1 MALSVATEFIENEPF
16 KSKQD
21 CELNAL
27 YRLLPKIK
35 SAFPQLRICIGG
47 DSLYANK
54 NVMKMIKKYN
64 WKYIITFKKGSIPT
78 VYQEFEALLHL
89 EPKNRLTYWK
99 KDIRQDYQWIK
110 DIEHEGHLVNVLSC
124 YETKRNKA
132 PKKFVWITNL
142 NITEKI
148 VLLLVMKEVEI
159 DGRLKIKG

>member
-1 MALSVATEFIENEPF
+1 
-16 KSKQD
+16 
-21 CELNAL
+21 
-27 YRLLPKIK
+27 
-35 SAFPQLRICIGG
+35 
-47 DSLYANK
+47 
-54 NVMKMIKKYN
+54 MKMIKKYN

-78 VYQEFEALLHL
+78 VYQRFEAFLHL

-148 VLLLVMKEVEI
+148 VLLLVMKEVEN
-159 DGRLKIKG
+159 RWKIENQG

>member
-1 MALSVATEFIENEPF
+1 MALSLETEFIENTDPSA
-16 KSKQD
+16 SKQD
-21 CELNAL
+21 CELKAC

-64 WKYIITFKKGSIPT
+64 WKYIIT
-78 VYQEFEALLHL
+78 H
-89 EPKNRLTYWK
+89 
-99 KDIRQDYQWIK
+99 
-110 DIEHEGHLVNVLSC
+110 
-124 YETKRNKA
+124 
-132 PKKFVWITNL
+132 L